1 MFILLFLQKRV
12 EKNLIMV
19 YIIYITY
26 EDGVFMLFSKDIERH
41 CIVCRHGK
49 KINDNE
55 AICKYHG
62 VVSLGHKCRRFSYD
76 ATKRIP
82 PEDTLLCENTF
93 CEADFSLD
101 K

>member
-1 MFILLFLQKRV
+1 
-12 EKNLIMV
+12 MV

-26 EDGVFMLFSKDIERH
+26 EDGILMLFSKDIERH

-82 PEDTLLCENTF
+82 PEDTLLGENTF